1 MTKRKSSEVAQ
12 KVRELVVAIEP
23 SAELLLYG
31 SHCRGDCANGKD
43 WDFLVLLDGPVDS
56 ARADR
61 VRHPL
66 YKLSM
71 EIGEDINAVFKD
83 KQDWNDVK
91 HKNVPLYERIRREGI
106 AL

>member
-1 MTKRKSSEVAQ
+1 MQQDIPA
-12 KVRELVVAIEP
+12 KVKAFIAALEP
-23 SAELLLYG
+23 SAELFLYG

-56 ARADR
+56 ARSDR
-61 VRHPL
+61 IRHPL
-66 YKLSM
+66 YKLSL
-71 EIGEDINAVFKD
+71 EIGEDINVVFKD

-91 HKNVPLYERIRREGI
+91 HKNVPEYERIRREGI